1 MEIVSSFKINKERG
15 FLYFLGRDGFVYK
28 VPLRHSKLEDKE
40 PQRVS
45 NEPIKMEKG
54 FVYFVNKEGFV
65 CRAEQNKNGN
75 PKRRKSV
82 VQSSN
87 DV

>member
-1 MEIVSSFKINKERG
+1 MEIVSSFKINKEKG
-15 FLYFLGRDGFVYK
+15 FLYFVGKDGFVYK
-28 VPLRHSKLEDKE
+28 VPLRHSKIENKE

-45 NEPIKMEKG
+45 DEPIEMKKG

-65 CRAEQNKNGN
+65 CRSLQNKNGN
-75 PKRRKSV
+75 PERRKSA